1 MFKGVSELEAG
12 AGTGHAK
19 SLTPSVPLC
28 QRRAPAAAA
37 HKLSLRRVAVER
49 AGVETFSLLGWI
61 RRDADASW

>member
-1 MFKGVSELEAG
+1 MEAG

-28 QRRAPAAAA
+28 QRRAPAAAQ
-37 HKLSLRRVAVER
+37 KLSLRRVAVER
-49 AGVETFSLLGWI
+49 AGVEMFSLLGWI